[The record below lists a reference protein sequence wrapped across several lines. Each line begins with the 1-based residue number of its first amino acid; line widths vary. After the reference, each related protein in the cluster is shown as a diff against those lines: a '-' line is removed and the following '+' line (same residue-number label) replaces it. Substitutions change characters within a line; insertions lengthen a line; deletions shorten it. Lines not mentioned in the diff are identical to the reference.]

1 MTSHAA
7 ADPVSDSRA
16 STGLGHGEVSERR
29 IDQVRTQLSAGDV
42 AAAPAGEDDQR
53 S

>member
-1 MTSHAA
+1 MRPPTPYRIPEPRPGSGN
-7 ADPVSDSRA
+7 R
-16 STGLGHGEVSERR
+16 EVSERR
-29 IDQVRTQLSAGDV
+29 IDQVRIQLSGGDV